1 MRSSIA
7 WLLIRLAR
15 KIMKGGENMLAIY
28 VAMIH
33 KGVIKIDDV
42 PTAGGNRDKVKA
54 ALEATGMDQNG
65 NIA

>member
-1 MRSSIA
+1 MRNRIA
-7 WLLIRLAR
+7 WMLIHLAR
-15 KIMKGGENMLAIY
+15 KIMKGENMLAIY

-33 KGVIKIDDV
+33 KGVVKIDDI

-65 NIA
+65 NNIM

>member
-1 MRSSIA
+1 MA
-7 WLLIRLAR
+7 GT
-15 KIMKGGENMLAIY
+15 IMEGGENMLAVY

-33 KGVIKIDDV
+33 KGVISIDDV

-65 NIA
+65 NIV